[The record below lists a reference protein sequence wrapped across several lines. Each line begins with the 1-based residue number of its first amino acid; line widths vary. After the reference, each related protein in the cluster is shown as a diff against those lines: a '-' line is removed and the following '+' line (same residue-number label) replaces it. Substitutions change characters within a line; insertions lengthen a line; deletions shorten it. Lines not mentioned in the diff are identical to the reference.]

1 MRWKMFGERLN
12 ERFSHKNIFSETRR
26 IPESPSVITAK
37 RASEDKEFALEF
49 NIVLG
54 NKNDRAT
61 KLAILTLLYDYMVDT
76 IGLV

>member
-1 MRWKMFGERLN
+1 MFGERLN
-12 ERFSHKNIFSETRR
+12 ERFSHKNTFSETRR

-37 RASEDKEFALEF
+37 RVSEDKEFALEF